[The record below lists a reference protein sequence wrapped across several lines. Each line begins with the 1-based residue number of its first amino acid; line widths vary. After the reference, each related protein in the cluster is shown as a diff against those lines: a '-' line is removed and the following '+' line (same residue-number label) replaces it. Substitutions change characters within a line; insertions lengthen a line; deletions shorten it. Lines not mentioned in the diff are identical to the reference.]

1 MRCSLVTGGQT
12 CALPIFGIA
21 VEGSVTGIGLWL
33 GGVPIAGRLG
43 IITRLVTFI
52 PNIGAFISG
61 VLIVLV
67 GFSAGWDTGMW
78 AIGVYL
84 IVQTVDGYIIV
95 PMVAKRSVDLAPAL
109 VLAAQLLFGA
119 LFGIIGLMLA
129 DPIVAMVKVALDRR
143 SERKAS
149 SPLDRKSG
157 G

>member
-1 MRCSLVTGGQT
+1 MPT
-12 CALPIFGIA
+12 
-21 VEGSVTGIGLWL
+21 
-33 GGVPIAGRLG
+33 
-43 IITRLVTFI
+43 
-52 PNIGAFISG
+52 IGAFMSG
-61 VLIVLV
+61 VLFVRG

-129 DPIVAMVKVALDRR
+129 EPIVAMATVAMERR
-143 SERKAS
+143 YERKAGSTLAAPAAS
-149 SPLDRKSG
+149 SRI
-157 G
+157 

>member
-1 MRCSLVTGGQT
+1 MVNSRDGVLNLLVMATATTENDTYRHTLSLRD
-12 CALPIFGIA
+12 ALPISMA
-21 VEGSVTGIGLWL
+21 SVLGNITGLL
-33 GGVPIAGRLG
+33 
-43 IITRLVTFI
+43 TCI

-129 DPIVAMVKVALDRR
+129 DPIVAMVTVALGRR
-143 SERKAS
+143 SERKEAS
-149 SPLDRKSG
+149 PERKNE
-157 G
+157 